1 MERENDVQLI
11 RKVLSGDDEAFNT
24 LVQKYQSSVHA
35 LVWRRIGDF
44 HYAEEITQDTFL
56 QAYQKLSTLRD
67 PDQFAGW
74 LYVIANRLCIAWIRK
89 QRPTMQSLS
98 DTSVKVIDDLA
109 YERYVLKQRELEAAE
124 HRYEIIQRLLAELP
138 KSERKVMTL
147 YYLGEMTIKEIGKSL
162 GVPANTITSR
172 LHRARKRL
180 QEKGEFF
187 QMPSDNHQQNL
198 AIQIKDHHKSGEF
211 DKALKISARALESD
225 PVDLEAYDSRW
236 RLIAEMFSGA
246 DAKRRILPEIESL
259 LRKYPETPELLN
271 TVYWGYMEL
280 PGSEKREK
288 NVPSSLFD
296 KILQYPKT
304 EVYLAALL
312 GLAELSEDVHQ
323 KWYYYQRVIDEFTLS
338 DAPILS
344 WYWSA
349 YKQLLQLAEADR
361 SLVSNDELN
370 ELIDG
375 CLKAHLSYCQET
387 QQWFGWAY
395 TEAVKYRLKFNNRLG
410 KALEVLERADLRLA
424 ETEEQEWLIEN
435 NEGSVEDE
443 RKNISRLRCEIYLW
457 QERWRE
463 AHTGFVANVP
473 DYLESLWA
481 RFNED
486 TINYFYMLGRSAE
499 GMGDYEKA
507 RGCYADAYFAP
518 MPRLEKVRHYYDF
531 ADPYFVPMPRAESR
545 KGLERLYEKIKRRE
559 TTDTRE
565 AFLNDTEVEYRL
577 REKADLEKI
586 RQKLIVNRQNKKAM
600 DFRLET
606 LEGETYTLSAM
617 SGKVV
622 LLDVGVSLYGGNIVV
637 PEVEAVYERFNKV
650 DDVVIWSISGGEI
663 PRKVQEFLDQYQP
676 PWPLLLDP
684 HRQVKKAYRIKR
696 IPAFILIDKEGNW
709 QYSFIG
715 SDLIGGQPLIWM
727 IEALLSD

>member
-138 KSERKVMTL
+138 KSERTVMTL

-162 GVPANTITSR
+162 GVSANTITSR

-236 RLIAEMFSGA
+236 RLIAEMFSAA
-246 DAKRRILPEIESL
+246 DAKRKILPEIESL
-259 LRKYPETPELLN
+259 LRKHPETPELLN

-296 KILQYPKT
+296 KILQHPKT

-312 GLAELSEDVHQ
+312 GLAELSEDVHE

-344 WYWSA
+344 WYWLA
-349 YKQLLQLAEADR
+349 YEQLLRLAEADH
-361 SLVSNDELN
+361 SLANVDDLD

-375 CLKAHLSYCQET
+375 CLKVHLSMCQET

-395 TEAVKYRLKFNNRLG
+395 TAAVKYRLKFNNRLD
-410 KALEVLERADLRLA
+410 KALEVLERADFRLG
-424 ETEEQEWLIEN
+424 EEEEQEWLIEN
-435 NEGSVEDE
+435 NKGSVEDE
-443 RKNISRLRCEIYLW
+443 RKNISRLRAEIYLW
-457 QERWRE
+457 QERWKE
-463 AHTGFVANVP
+463 AHTGLVANAP
-473 DYLESLWA
+473 DYWESLWT

-507 RGCYADAYFAP
+507 RRCYADAYFAP

-531 ADPYFVPMPRAESR
+531 ADPHFVPMPRAESR
-545 KGLERLYEKIKRRE
+545 KGLERLYHQIKRRK
-559 TTDTRE
+559 TTYTFED
-565 AFLNDTEVEYRL
+565 FLRDTEVEYRI

-586 RQKLIVNRQNKKAM
+586 RQKLIVNRENKKATN
-600 DFRLET
+600 FRLET

-650 DDVVIWSISGGEI
+650 DDVVIWSISDGEV
-663 PRKVQEFLDQYQP
+663 PRKVREFLDQYQP

-684 HRQVKKAYRIKR
+684 HRQVKKAYQIKR
-696 IPAFILIDKEGNW
+696 IPSFILIDKEGNW